1 MALYGVES
9 RGLARKIAQAVKAR
23 AADAASS
30 QHLHLVDSRRMHR
43 KDSLDADSVGNFPDR
58 ESGAVCAPINLDHD
72 ALEGLDALLLAFDD
86 LDVNANPIA
95 DAEFGQVLAEPPL
108 FELLDNGIHGKK
120 DLSRAPKPT
129 EMRASTQ
136 YHAEFNSVLD
146 ALEQYIQLQEKP
158 LERDHKAGKPCE

>member
-1 MALYGVES
+1 
-9 RGLARKIAQAVKAR
+9 
-23 AADAASS
+23 
-30 QHLHLVDSRRMHR
+30 MHR
-43 KDSLDADSVGNFPDR
+43 KDSLDADSVRNFPDR

-136 YHAEFNSVLD
+136 YHARKTHLSWFVS
-146 ALEQYIQLQEKP
+146 ALTRPSRPSLAAQAVQDYS
-158 LERDHKAGKPCE
+158 GGGTY